1 MTKNPPAGER
11 VAYAKRALEAAEFV
25 GEAAAWAHRLTLDEC
40 QKAGEYL
47 DAMRRVAEI
56 FSIPY
61 GTLWALKYR
70 PTKSIGVE
78 DYFAI
83 MSAYAAGRSGAEART
98 KIGAALLSVA
108 EIRNAPS
115 SMG

>member
-1 MTKNPPAGER
+1 MSKKGPPAGER
-11 VAYAKRALEAAEFV
+11 IAYAKRALQAAEFV
-25 GEAAAWAHRLTLDEC
+25 EEAATWAHQLIMDEC
-40 QKAGEYL
+40 QKAGEYVA
-47 DAMRRVAEI
+47 AMRRVAEN

-70 PTKSIGVE
+70 PPRSIGVE

-83 MSAYAAGRSGAEART
+83 LSAYAAERSDVEART

-108 EIRNAPS
+108 GEIRKAP
-115 SMG
+115 